1 MGELKAFES
10 PGWNVCQVFVWLVF
24 RSAVAVNAAGSAQ
37 SPLHSRALKL
47 ASVAASHE
55 THGSLAPQVPVFKLR

>member
-1 MGELKAFES
+1 MDELNAFES
-10 PGWNVCQVFVWLVF
+10 PGWNVCQVSVWVVF

-37 SPLHSRALKL
+37 SPLHSLALKL

-55 THGSLAPQVPVFKLR
+55 AHGSLAPQVPVLKLS